1 MGFWF
6 GFDTGFDI
14 MRVFVFAIFA
24 IVIVCFIAL
33 AVKGI
38 GTWHKNNNSPRLT
51 VQAAVVAKRQNT
63 DVHHHSNNN
72 GGMHTSTSTHYYV
85 TFQFDSGDRLELH
98 VPGREYGMMAEGDVG
113 DLTFQGTRFLGFDRH
128 TAGAVPEAGP
138 VTTEDVPPRYTEKK
152 SWEPPQETVDTP
164 AEPDIPVVPAPEP
177 EPEPEPAEDALVDV
191 CTYLPGVYADLRY
204 ATENNFTGQ
213 VIYDFTQPQLRY
225 GTLKKLAQAQE
236 MLAERDLALKIW
248 DAYRPVSAQFRLWE
262 VCPDPQY
269 VADPTKGYS
278 GHSRGNTVD
287 VTLVSADGSPV
298 PMPTDFDDF
307 TAMADR
313 DYSDVS
319 DTAAYDNVRLLED
332 TMVSC
337 GFRPYSAEWWHFTDT
352 TDYPVVEE

>member
-1 MGFWF
+1 MKGW
-6 GFDTGFDI
+6 GIYDILEMLALCGVYPAAALLCRRLRGIPEGRRPTGAAAGN
-14 MRVFVFAIFA
+14 RGYACGA
-24 IVIVCFIAL
+24 
-33 AVKGI
+33 GY
-38 GTWHKNNNSPRLT
+38 PRCSCT
-51 VQAAVVAKRQNT
+51 
-63 DVHHHSNNN
+63 
-72 GGMHTSTSTHYYV
+72 G
-85 TFQFDSGDRLELH
+85 
-98 VPGREYGMMAEGDVG
+98 
-113 DLTFQGTRFLGFDRH
+113 
-128 TAGAVPEAGP
+128 AGAG
-138 VTTEDVPPRYTEKK
+138 TGTGG
-152 SWEPPQETVDTP
+152 
-164 AEPDIPVVPAPEP
+164 
-177 EPEPEPAEDALVDV
+177 DALVDV

>member
-1 MGFWF
+1 MTYWKCLLCAVC
-6 GFDTGFDI
+6 I
-14 MRVFVFAIFA
+14 LLPLCFAA
-24 IVIVCFIAL
+24 GC
-33 AVKGI
+33 
-38 GTWHKNNNSPRLT
+38 
-51 VQAAVVAKRQNT
+51 AAFPKA
-63 DVHHHSNNN
+63 D
-72 GGMHTSTSTHYYV
+72 
-85 TFQFDSGDRLELH
+85 D
-98 VPGREYGMMAEGDVG
+98 
-113 DLTFQGTRFLGFDRH
+113 
-128 TAGAVPEAGP
+128 
-138 VTTEDVPPRYTEKK
+138 PP
-152 SWEPPQETVDTP
+152 EPPQETVDTP

-225 GTLKKLAQAQE
+225 GN
-236 MLAERDLALKIW
+236 
-248 DAYRPVSAQFRLWE
+248 
-262 VCPDPQY
+262 
-269 VADPTKGYS
+269 S

>member
-1 MGFWF
+1 M
-6 GFDTGFDI
+6 
-14 MRVFVFAIFA
+14 
-24 IVIVCFIAL
+24 
-33 AVKGI
+33 
-38 GTWHKNNNSPRLT
+38 
-51 VQAAVVAKRQNT
+51 
-63 DVHHHSNNN
+63 
-72 GGMHTSTSTHYYV
+72 
-85 TFQFDSGDRLELH
+85 
-98 VPGREYGMMAEGDVG
+98 
-113 DLTFQGTRFLGFDRH
+113 
-128 TAGAVPEAGP
+128 
-138 VTTEDVPPRYTEKK
+138 
-152 SWEPPQETVDTP
+152 
-164 AEPDIPVVPAPEP
+164 
-177 EPEPEPAEDALVDV
+177 DV

-269 VADPTKGYS
+269 VADPTKDYS

>member
-1 MGFWF
+1 MTYWKCLLCAVC
-6 GFDTGFDI
+6 I
-14 MRVFVFAIFA
+14 LLPLCFAA
-24 IVIVCFIAL
+24 GC
-33 AVKGI
+33 
-38 GTWHKNNNSPRLT
+38 
-51 VQAAVVAKRQNT
+51 AAFPKA
-63 DVHHHSNNN
+63 D
-72 GGMHTSTSTHYYV
+72 
-85 TFQFDSGDRLELH
+85 D
-98 VPGREYGMMAEGDVG
+98 
-113 DLTFQGTRFLGFDRH
+113 
-128 TAGAVPEAGP
+128 
-138 VTTEDVPPRYTEKK
+138 PP
-152 SWEPPQETVDTP
+152 EPPQETVDTP

-319 DTAAYDNVRLLED
+319 DTATYDNVRLLED

>member
-1 MGFWF
+1 MLCAVC
-6 GFDTGFDI
+6 I
-14 MRVFVFAIFA
+14 LLPLCFAA
-24 IVIVCFIAL
+24 GC
-33 AVKGI
+33 
-38 GTWHKNNNSPRLT
+38 
-51 VQAAVVAKRQNT
+51 AAFPKA
-63 DVHHHSNNN
+63 D
-72 GGMHTSTSTHYYV
+72 
-85 TFQFDSGDRLELH
+85 D
-98 VPGREYGMMAEGDVG
+98 
-113 DLTFQGTRFLGFDRH
+113 
-128 TAGAVPEAGP
+128 
-138 VTTEDVPPRYTEKK
+138 PP
-152 SWEPPQETVDTP
+152 EPPQETVDTP

-177 EPEPEPAEDALVDV
+177 EPEPEPAEEALVDV

-236 MLAERDLALKIW
+236 MLAERDLTLKIW

>member
-1 MGFWF
+1 MTYWKCLLCAVC
-6 GFDTGFDI
+6 I
-14 MRVFVFAIFA
+14 LLPLCFAA
-24 IVIVCFIAL
+24 GC
-33 AVKGI
+33 
-38 GTWHKNNNSPRLT
+38 
-51 VQAAVVAKRQNT
+51 AAFPKA
-63 DVHHHSNNN
+63 D
-72 GGMHTSTSTHYYV
+72 
-85 TFQFDSGDRLELH
+85 D
-98 VPGREYGMMAEGDVG
+98 
-113 DLTFQGTRFLGFDRH
+113 
-128 TAGAVPEAGP
+128 
-138 VTTEDVPPRYTEKK
+138 PP
-152 SWEPPQETVDTP
+152 EPPQETVDTP

-177 EPEPEPAEDALVDV
+177 ELEPEPAEDALVDV

-213 VIYDFTQPQLRY
+213 VI
-225 GTLKKLAQAQE
+225 
-236 MLAERDLALKIW
+236 
-248 DAYRPVSAQFRLWE
+248 FRLWE

>member
-1 MGFWF
+1 MKRNRAFRRF
-6 GFDTGFDI
+6 
-14 MRVFVFAIFA
+14 
-24 IVIVCFIAL
+24 
-33 AVKGI
+33 
-38 GTWHKNNNSPRLT
+38 
-51 VQAAVVAKRQNT
+51 AAVFLALFC
-63 DVHHHSNNN
+63 
-72 GGMHTSTSTHYYV
+72 MAATSTVAFAGGGDGEPSYTGEETTGGYEPQPLTPEGNMTLVDDIAGESAGDKQFITVV
-85 TFQFDSGDRLELH
+85 TKGGNYFYIIIDR
-98 VPGREYGMMAEGDVG
+98 AEDGENTVHFLNQVDER
-113 DLTFQGTRFLGFDRH
+113 DLLALMDEETPAATEC
-128 TAGAVPEAGP
+128 TSKEKCAAGAVDTSCPVCKTNLSECAG
-138 VTTEDVPPRYTEKK
+138 REK
-152 SWEPPQETVDTP
+152 VR
-164 AEPDIPVVPAPEP
+164 EP

-236 MLAERDLALKIW
+236 MLAARDLALKIW

-352 TDYPVVEE
+352 TDYPVV

>member
-1 MGFWF
+1 MC
-6 GFDTGFDI
+6 I
-14 MRVFVFAIFA
+14 LLPLCFAA
-24 IVIVCFIAL
+24 GC
-33 AVKGI
+33 
-38 GTWHKNNNSPRLT
+38 
-51 VQAAVVAKRQNT
+51 AAFPKA
-63 DVHHHSNNN
+63 D
-72 GGMHTSTSTHYYV
+72 
-85 TFQFDSGDRLELH
+85 D
-98 VPGREYGMMAEGDVG
+98 
-113 DLTFQGTRFLGFDRH
+113 
-128 TAGAVPEAGP
+128 
-138 VTTEDVPPRYTEKK
+138 PP
-152 SWEPPQETVDTP
+152 EPPQETVDTP
-164 AEPDIPVVPAPEP
+164 AEPDIPVVPAP

-319 DTAAYDNVRLLED
+319 DTAAYDNVRMLED

-337 GFRPYSAEWWHFTDT
+337 GFRPYEIIIFSNFLANTESVYIRKHNVQYRQINFRFLNTFQCFNSIVIFV
-352 TDYPVVEE
+352 YYIIIVFKINFK

>member
-1 MGFWF
+1 MTYWKCLLCAVC
-6 GFDTGFDI
+6 I
-14 MRVFVFAIFA
+14 LLPLCFAA
-24 IVIVCFIAL
+24 GC
-33 AVKGI
+33 
-38 GTWHKNNNSPRLT
+38 
-51 VQAAVVAKRQNT
+51 AAFPKA
-63 DVHHHSNNN
+63 D
-72 GGMHTSTSTHYYV
+72 
-85 TFQFDSGDRLELH
+85 D
-98 VPGREYGMMAEGDVG
+98 
-113 DLTFQGTRFLGFDRH
+113 
-128 TAGAVPEAGP
+128 
-138 VTTEDVPPRYTEKK
+138 PP
-152 SWEPPQETVDTP
+152 EPPQETVDTP
-164 AEPDIPVVPAPEP
+164 AEPDIPVVPAP

-269 VADPTKGYS
+269 VANPTKGYS

-313 DYSDVS
+313 DYSDVP

-332 TMVSC
+332 TMASC